1 LDTLNPPLSILQAV
15 RRRDHIARNASQG
28 FAFLFVG
35 LALAFTL
42 VAAPS
47 GDTFYFRLAT
57 EALIYAGLAMSVD
70 LLLGFTG
77 LLSLG
82 QALFFGLGAYTSALV
97 LKHVGPSFWTAMG
110 VTLLASTAAGIVGG
124 FTAIRARGV
133 YFALITFGMAQVV
146 SKIVYN
152 TRELGASDGIIG
164 IPVIQVNFFLFEVD
178 TAHAPAFFL
187 TVLAMTMGLYFC
199 IAYLLRTP
207 FGRTLVAVRNNECRV
222 PFLGYNP
229 QLYKMLA
236 YVLAADMAAFSGAL
250 YPMLRGFVSPELMY
264 FAVSGDAVITV
275 VIGGLGTLI
284 GPIYGSVILTGLK
297 SVIGTYTGH
306 YQIVIGALFML
317 SVIAF
322 PKGLVGYLRP
332 LLEKLLAGRREKP

>member
-1 LDTLNPPLSILQAV
+1 M
-15 RRRDHIARNASQG
+15 RRRDHIAHNASQG
-28 FAFLFVG
+28 FAFLFIG

-42 VAAPS
+42 VAARS

-164 IPVIQVNFFLFEVD
+164 IPVIQVNFFLFKVD
-178 TAHAPAFFL
+178 TANAPAFFL
-187 TVLAMTMGLYFC
+187 TVLSMTMGLYFC

-207 FGRTLVAVRNNECRV
+207 FDDPRGGTEQRV
-222 PFLGYNP
+222 PRPVPRVQPSTLQDAGVRPGRRHGRF
-229 QLYKMLA
+229 
-236 YVLAADMAAFSGAL
+236 FRAL

-284 GPIYGSVILTGLK
+284 GPVYGSVILTGLK

-306 YQIVIGALFML
+306 YQIVIGALFMI

-332 LLEKLLAGRREKP
+332 LLEKLLDGRGKKP

>member
-1 LDTLNPPLSILQAV
+1 M
-15 RRRDHIARNASQG
+15 RRRDHIAHNAWQV
-28 FAFLFVG
+28 FAFLFIG

-97 LKHVGPSFWTAMG
+97 LKYVGPSFWTAVG
-110 VTLLASTAAGIVGG
+110 VTLVVSTAAGIIGG

-152 TRELGASDGIIG
+152 TRELGASDGIMG
-164 IPVIQVNFFLFEVD
+164 IPIIRVNFFLFEVD
-178 TAHAPAFFL
+178 TSHAPAFFL

-199 IAYLLRTP
+199 ISYLLRTP

-222 PFLGYNP
+222 PFLGYNS

-297 SVIGTYTGH
+297 SVIGTYTDH

-332 LLEKLLAGRREKP
+332 LLERFLVGRREKQ